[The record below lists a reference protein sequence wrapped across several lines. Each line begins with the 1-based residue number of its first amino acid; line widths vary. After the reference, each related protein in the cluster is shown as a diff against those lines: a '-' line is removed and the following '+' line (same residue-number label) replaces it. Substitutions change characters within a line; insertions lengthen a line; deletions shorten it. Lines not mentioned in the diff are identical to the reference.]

1 MIKKKKDREAEIPTS
16 SLADIAFLVLVFFLL
31 TTTIDVDKGITLT
44 LPAKGE
50 EKQIRQKNISN
61 ILINA
66 EGQVLFDDQPV
77 PIYNIRELVRE
88 KLLQNDKLLFSLK
101 TDRET
106 DYEVYVKVLDQVKQ
120 GGAKRISIAE
130 PDK

>member
-1 MIKKKKDREAEIPTS
+1 MIKKKKRESEIPTS

-50 EKQIRQKNISN
+50 ETKIREKNISN

-77 PIYNIRELVRE
+77 PVYNIREVVRE
-88 KLLQNDKLLFSLK
+88 KLLQNDKLIFSLK

>member
-1 MIKKKKDREAEIPTS
+1 MIKKKKRETEIPTS

-50 EKQIRQKNISN
+50 ETKIREKNISN

-77 PIYNIRELVRE
+77 PVYNIREVVRE
-88 KLLQNDKLLFSLK
+88 KLLQNDKLIFSLK